1 MHLLD
6 VSLGMERVYF
16 LYRFFTT
23 QKNLLRKQFLT
34 LHLLLM
40 RFTKNIIGY
49 SLKPE
54 SASLHS
60 FLITIVLLLAAFLSP
75 FQSTFAQNANE
86 RDIQLPKPSNED
98 LPSIYLIGDS
108 TVRNGAGD
116 GANGQWGWGSFLH
129 EWFNED
135 NVNVVNR
142 AIGGRS
148 SRTYITQGYW
158 NQQKELLKPGD
169 VVLIQFG
176 HNDASPVDDA
186 RRARGVLDGIGDE
199 SEHLFNQLTKEE
211 ETVYTY
217 GEYLR
222 KYVSE
227 IREAGATP
235 VICSPV
241 PTNGTVIS
249 KLVKYD
255 QWAEQVAIAEG
266 VAFLDLNDI
275 IASEYENMSKNEV
288 DALFVEDRVHTTL
301 EGAKFSAKMVVSAL
315 KGLKRN
321 PVEPWLAEN
330 SEVIEARSGNSKR
343 TVHPVIKGY
352 GEGLFEVGE
361 MIYEDNFKSETD
373 WLIQLEETEASSE
386 PRIDFFNGFLEVLI
400 PGRGATVWNR
410 NKFSGNVAITYK
422 VKAPS
427 TYVNELGVVVRDVNT
442 FWHATHPGNPM
453 ALFDADKYT
462 GAFPSYHTLQ
472 GYYASMGGRDN
483 TTTRFRRYP
492 RVANEKGI
500 DHIALSDKDGKQ
512 SFLIQPDKTH
522 TIQLV
527 LYEDVVQYLVDGKV
541 FYEIQKGDTIQI
553 SKADG
558 TTEEVTYNT
567 DQYPAYS
574 EGWFGFRLVNTHHIY
589 SDFRVYRLLQA
600 E

>member
-1 MHLLD
+1 MLN
-6 VSLGMERVYF
+6 VSLRQQEVSLANKFVAFGCSDIQKLISSSHFRSMRLMKAITKVGENPF
-16 LYRFFTT
+16 SNTIHLILFT
-23 QKNLLRKQFLT
+23 LS
-34 LHLLLM
+34 
-40 RFTKNIIGY
+40 I
-49 SLKPE
+49 
-54 SASLHS
+54 
-60 FLITIVLLLAAFLSP
+60 FLIVTGLPLDNVY
-75 FQSTFAQNANE
+75 AQNANE
-86 RDIQLPKPSNED
+86 RDIQLPQPSDES

-129 EWFNED
+129 EWFD
-135 NVNVVNR
+135 PGKVNVVNR

-158 NQQKELLKPGD
+158 EQQKELLEPGD

-176 HNDASPVDDA
+176 HNDASPVDDSS
-186 RRARGVLDGIGDE
+186 RARGVIDGIGDE
-199 SEHLFNQLTKEE
+199 SVHLFNQLTKEE

-222 KYVSE
+222 TYISD

-241 PTNGTVIS
+241 PTKGTVLS

-255 QWAEQVAIAEG
+255 QWAEQLAAAEG

-275 IASEYENMSKNEV
+275 ITSEYENMSDDEV
-288 DALFVEDRVHTTL
+288 DALFVEDRVHTTKK
-301 EGAKFSAKMVVSAL
+301 GAKFSAKMVVSAL
-315 KGLKRN
+315 KGLRRN
-321 PVEPWLAEN
+321 PVAHLLTAKAE
-330 SEVIEARSGNSKR
+330 SVEARSGDQKKSVK
-343 TVHPVIKGY
+343 PVVKGY

-361 MIYEDNFKSETD
+361 LIYKNDFESDTD
-373 WLIQLEETEASSE
+373 WLVQVEETEAESK
-386 PRIDFFNGFLEVLI
+386 PRIDFFNGFLEVIL
-400 PGRGATVWNR
+400 PGRGATIWNQ
-410 NKFSGNVAITYK
+410 NEFSGNITITYK

-442 FWHATHPGNPM
+442 FWHASHPGNPR
-453 ALFDADKYT
+453 ALFDEDRYT

-492 RVANEKGI
+492 RIKNQEPVT
-500 DHIALSDKDGKQ
+500 HIALSNKDRQQ
-512 SFLIQPDKTH
+512 SFLIQPGKTH

-527 LYEDVVQYLVDGKV
+527 VFDDVIQYLVDNEV
-541 FYEIQKGDTIQI
+541 FYEIHEGDTLQV

-558 TTEEVTYNT
+558 TVENVVYTT
-567 DQYPAYS
+567 DQFPNYS

-589 SDFRVYRLLQA
+589 SNFRVYRLIPT